1 VTVEPERRKIPD
13 GRESRTPELP
23 ADLVTPLVEMLPVA
37 ICALD
42 LTGRV
47 ICWNAAAADLLGRPA
62 AEVLGQ
68 EAPGVD
74 DKVRAAL
81 LGTLARVRAGGRV
94 SSVELGVRRPDGAE
108 VRVLALPAVLTGN
121 EGQPVGVVAALLDVA
136 ERDHSLERELRRR
149 NRFIETILDN
159 LPIGLA
165 VNALD
170 MSKVGYVNARFQEI
184 YGTWVEGSLRDA
196 ESFFERICPDA
207 RDRER
212 IRRDVLASE
221 GDGQYRRLQWD
232 DIRVTGR
239 DGLSRIVQASNIPL
253 PEHGL
258 MISTVQDVTD
268 RKLAEEALRESERR
282 YQIMAES
289 SPVGIF
295 RAAPQGQ
302 CRYVNR
308 RWREIAGLTAEKAL
322 AEGWLTVVHPDDR
335 EYVVGTWT
343 LCVQERRTFR
353 SECRFKRPGGLTT
366 WVFVQAEP
374 VFDSQDELT
383 GYIGSV
389 TDISER
395 KRTEEEIRQL
405 AYYDGLTRLPNRAFF
420 LEQLRRALDAASRN
434 GTRVAILFCDLDN
447 FKDVNDSLGHDKGDL
462 LLKQIAGRLSDCI
475 RKGDTLSRLG
485 GDEFVLLLPAA
496 SGDREAV
503 TVARKIKRQMSRPFD
518 IEGAE
523 VYSTPSIGIA
533 IFPEDGGDVSTLL
546 KHADMAMYVAKSKGR
561 NRYQFFGE
569 EMNRHA
575 QERQALEAGL
585 RRALAQ
591 DEFALL
597 YQPQFDTATGRLV
610 GAEALL
616 RWHHPERGVLLPE
629 QVIPLADE
637 TGLIHPIGEWVLRAA
652 CAQAREWQQLG
663 FTDLRVGV
671 NLSGRQFHEPALV
684 ELVRHVLDETG
695 LPPSLLELEIPEQ
708 VLASD
713 IEESIATLQ
722 TLRELGVHLAI
733 DDFGTGA
740 ASFVALRR
748 LPVNRL
754 KIAPPFIADIA
765 TDPRAK
771 ALAGAILGLA
781 ASLGLEAVAEGVETE
796 AQLEVLRDLGC
807 RQVQGFHFAR
817 PASSQAITRRMG

>member
-1 VTVEPERRKIPD
+1 VAPESSRR
-13 GRESRTPELP
+13 RP
-23 ADLVTPLVEMLPVA
+23 ARRRDLDLADSLEFVTPLIETLPVA
-37 ICALD
+37 VCALD

-47 ICWNAAAADLLGRPA
+47 ICWNAAAAEMLGRPA
-62 AEVLGQ
+62 VEVLGQ
-68 EAPGVD
+68 AVPGVD
-74 DKVRAAL
+74 DQARAAL
-81 LGTLARVRAGGRV
+81 LGTLARVRAGGGV
-94 SSVELGVRRPDGAE
+94 SPAEMEVRRPDGAE
-108 VRVLALPAVLTGN
+108 VRVLALPAVLRLGD
-121 EGQPVGVVAALLDVA
+121 GQPGGVVAALLDVA

-170 MSKVGYVNARFQEI
+170 LTKVGYVNARFQEI
-184 YGTWVEGSLRDA
+184 YGNWVEGGLRDA

-212 IRRDVLASE
+212 ILREANGAGGADE
-221 GDGQYRRLQWD
+221 YRRLQWD

-239 DGLSRIVQASNIPL
+239 DGVSRIVQASNIPL

-295 RAAPQGQ
+295 RAVPLGH

-308 RWREIAGLTAEKAL
+308 RWREIAGMTAERAL
-322 AEGWLTVVHPDDR
+322 ADGWLAAVHPDDR
-335 EYVVGTWT
+335 EFVVSTWT

-405 AYYDGLTRLPNRAFF
+405 AYYDALTRLPNRVFF
-420 LEQLRRALDAASRN
+420 LEQLRRALDTARRN
-434 GTRVAILFCDLDN
+434 GTRVAILFCDLDD
-447 FKDVNDSLGHDKGDL
+447 FKDVNDTLGHDRGDL
-462 LLKQIAGRLSDCI
+462 LLKQIAGRLSACI

-485 GDEFVLLLPAA
+485 GDEFTLLLPAT
-496 SGDREAV
+496 SGDKEAV
-503 TVARKIKRQMSRPFD
+503 TVARKIKRQMARPFD
-518 IEGAE
+518 LDGHE

-533 IFPEDGGDVSTLL
+533 IYPEDGGDVSTLL

-561 NRYQFFGE
+561 NRYQFFAE
-569 EMNRHA
+569 DMNRRA

-591 DEFALL
+591 EEFALL
-597 YQPQFDTATGRLV
+597 YQPQFHAVTGRLV

-616 RWHHPERGVLLPE
+616 RWHHPERGIVLPD
-629 QVIPLADE
+629 QVIPLAEE
-637 TGLIHPIGEWVLRAA
+637 TGLIHPIGEWVLGAA
-652 CAQAREWQQLG
+652 CTQAREWQQLG

-684 ELVRHVLDETG
+684 ELVRRVLEETK

-713 IEESIATLQ
+713 LEESLATLQ
-722 TLRELGVHLAI
+722 ALRELGVNLAI
-733 DDFGTGA
+733 DNFGTGA
-740 ASFVALRR
+740 ASFAALRR

-754 KIAPPFIADIA
+754 KIAGTFIADIA
-765 TDPRAK
+765 DDPRAR

-781 ASLGLEAVAEGVETE
+781 ASLGLEAVAEGVENE
-796 AQLEVLRDLGC
+796 AQLAVLRELGC
-807 RQVQGFHFAR
+807 QQVQGFHFAR
-817 PASSQAITRRMG
+817 PASSQSITRRMG

>member
-1 VTVEPERRKIPD
+1 MTVDPERRKAS
-13 GRESRTPELP
+13 SRPANRASVLP
-23 ADLVTPLVEMLPVA
+23 VDLVVPLVEALPVA
-37 ICALD
+37 VCALD

-47 ICWNAAAADLLGRPA
+47 ICWNAAAAELLGRPA

-74 DKVRAAL
+74 DQARAAL
-81 LGTLARVRAGGRV
+81 LGTLARVRSGGHIG
-94 SSVELGVRRPDGAE
+94 SAELGVRRPDGAE
-108 VRVLALPAVLTGN
+108 VRVLALPAVLTGRD
-121 EGQPVGVVAALLDVA
+121 QKPVGVVAALLDVA

-149 NRFIETILDN
+149 NRFIETILEN

-184 YGTWVEGSLRDA
+184 YGNWVEGGLRDA
-196 ESFFERICPDA
+196 ESIFERICPDA

-212 IRRDVLASE
+212 IRRDILAAE
-221 GDGQYRRLQWD
+221 GTGEYRRLQWD

-295 RAAPQGQ
+295 RAAPEGQ

-308 RWREIAGLTAEKAL
+308 RWREIAGMTAERAL
-322 AEGWLTVVHPDDR
+322 ADGWLAAVHPDDR
-335 EYVVGTWT
+335 EFVVGTWT

-374 VFDSQDELT
+374 VFDSRDELT

-405 AYYDGLTRLPNRAFF
+405 AYYDALTRLPNRAFF
-420 LEQLRRALDAASRN
+420 LEQLRRALDAARRN
-434 GTRVAILFCDLDN
+434 NTRVAILFCDLDN
-447 FKDVNDSLGHDKGDL
+447 FKDVNDTLGHDKGDL
-462 LLKQIAGRLSDCI
+462 LLKQIAGRLSACI

-485 GDEFVLLLPAA
+485 GDEFVLLLPAT
-496 SGDREAV
+496 SGDKEAV

-518 IEGAE
+518 LDGPE

-569 EMNRHA
+569 DMNRRA
-575 QERQALEAGL
+575 LERQALESGL
-585 RRALAQ
+585 RQALTQ

-597 YQPQFDTATGRLV
+597 YQPQFDVVTGRLV

-637 TGLIHPIGEWVLRAA
+637 TGLIHPIGEWVLRTA
-652 CAQAREWQQLG
+652 CGQAREWQQLG

-671 NLSGRQFHEPALV
+671 NLSGRQFHEPSLV
-684 ELVRHVLDETG
+684 ELVRRILDETG
-695 LPPSLLELEIPEQ
+695 LPPSLLELEIPEH

-713 IEESIATLQ
+713 IEESLATLQ
-722 TLRELGVHLAI
+722 ALHEIGVHLAV

-748 LPVNRL
+748 LPVDRL
-754 KIAPPFIADIA
+754 KIAPPFIADLA
-765 TDPRAK
+765 SDPRAK

-781 ASLGLEAVAEGVETE
+781 ESLGLEAVAEGVETE
-796 AQLEVLRDLGC
+796 AQLQVLRDLGC

-817 PASSQAITRRMG
+817 PASSEAITSRMG

>member
-1 VTVEPERRKIPD
+1 MESPRPD
-13 GRESRTPELP
+13 ASAEVGPDRHAQR
-23 ADLVTPLVEMLPVA
+23 ADLALPMVDALPVA
-37 ICALD
+37 VCALD

-47 ICWNAAAADLLGRPA
+47 ICWNPAAADLLGRPA
-62 AEVLGQ
+62 AAVLGQ
-68 EAPGVD
+68 EFPGVD
-74 DKVRAAL
+74 DQARAAL
-81 LGTLARVRAGGRV
+81 LGALARVRAGKRV
-94 SSVELGVRRPDGAE
+94 NPGEFNVRRPDGTV
-108 VRVLALPAVLTGN
+108 VRVLALPAMLAVG
-121 EGQPVGVVAALLDVA
+121 EGPPIGVVAALVDVA
-136 ERDHSLERELRRR
+136 ERDHSLERELLRR

-165 VNALD
+165 VNAVD

-184 YGTWVEGSLRDA
+184 YGDWIEGSLRDA

-207 RDRER
+207 HDRER
-212 IRRDVLASE
+212 IRRDILAAE
-221 GDGQYRRLQWD
+221 TDGEYRRLQWD

-239 DGLSRIVQASNIPL
+239 DGVSRIVHATNIPL
-253 PEHGL
+253 PDHGL

-295 RAAPQGQ
+295 RASPQGQ

-308 RWREIAGLTAEKAL
+308 RWREIAGMTADMAL
-322 AEGWLTVVHPDDR
+322 ADGWLAAVHPDDR
-335 EYVVGTWT
+335 EFVVGTWT

-405 AYYDGLTRLPNRAFF
+405 AYYDALTRLPNRAFF
-420 LEQLRRALDAASRN
+420 LEQLRRALDAARRN
-434 GTRVAILFCDLDN
+434 GTRLAILFCDLDN
-447 FKDVNDSLGHDKGDL
+447 FKDVNDTLGHDRGDL
-462 LLKQIAGRLSDCI
+462 LLKQIAGRLSACI

-485 GDEFVLLLPAA
+485 GDEFVLLLPVA
-496 SGDREAV
+496 SGDKEAV
-503 TVARKIKRQMSRPFD
+503 SVARKIKRQMARPFD
-518 IEGAE
+518 LDGHEI
-523 VYSTPSIGIA
+523 YSTPSIGIA
-533 IFPEDGGDVSTLL
+533 IHPDDGADVSTLL

-569 EMNRHA
+569 EMNRRA

-585 RRALAQ
+585 RRAITEQ
-591 DEFALL
+591 EFALL
-597 YQPQFDTATGRLV
+597 YQPQFHVDTRRLV

-652 CAQAREWQQLG
+652 CRQAHEWQQLG

-671 NLSGRQFHEPALV
+671 NLSGRQFHEPSLID
-684 ELVRHVLDETG
+684 LVRRVLAETA
-695 LPPSLLELEIPEQ
+695 LPPELLELEIPEQ
-708 VLASD
+708 ELGTD
-713 IEESIATLQ
+713 LDESLATLQ
-722 TLRELGVHLAI
+722 SLRDLGVHLAV

-748 LPVNRL
+748 LPVHRL
-754 KIAPPFIADIA
+754 KIAPAFVADIA
-765 TDPRAK
+765 DDPRAR
-771 ALAGAILGLA
+771 ALAGAMFAVA

-796 AQLEVLRDLGC
+796 RQLAVLRELGC
-807 RQVQGFHFAR
+807 EQVQGYHFAR
-817 PASSQAITRRMG
+817 PATSQAITRRMG

>member
-1 VTVEPERRKIPD
+1 VTVDPERRKLPT
-13 GRESRTPELP
+13 GQESGLSALP
-23 ADLVTPLVEMLPVA
+23 ADLVVPLVESLPVA

-42 LTGRV
+42 LSGRV
-47 ICWNAAAADLLGRPA
+47 ICWNAAAAELLGRPA
-62 AEVLGQ
+62 AEVLGH

-74 DKVRAAL
+74 AKARAAL
-81 LGTLARVRAGGRV
+81 LGTLARVRAGERIGTA
-94 SSVELGVRRPDGAE
+94 ELGVRRPDGAE
-108 VRVLALPAVLTGN
+108 VRVLALPAVLTGGD
-121 EGQPVGVVAALLDVA
+121 GQPVGVVAALLDVA

-170 MSKVGYVNARFQEI
+170 MSKVGYVNTRFQEI
-184 YGTWVEGSLRDA
+184 YGNWVEGNLRDA

-212 IRRDVLASE
+212 IRRDVLAN
-221 GDGQYRRLQWD
+221 GQSGEYRRLQWD

-295 RAAPQGQ
+295 RAAPPGQ

-308 RWREIAGLTAEKAL
+308 RWREIAGMTAEKAL
-322 AEGWLTVVHPDDR
+322 ADGWLAAVHPDDR
-335 EYVVGTWT
+335 EFVVGTWT

-374 VFDSQDELT
+374 VFDSQDALT

-405 AYYDGLTRLPNRAFF
+405 AYYDALTRLPNRAFF
-420 LEQLRRALDAASRN
+420 LEQLRRALDTAHRN

-447 FKDVNDSLGHDKGDL
+447 FKDVNDTLGHDKGDL
-462 LLKQIAGRLSDCI
+462 LLKQIAGRLSACI

-485 GDEFVLLLPAA
+485 GDEFVLLLPAT
-496 SGDREAV
+496 SGDKEAV
-503 TVARKIKRQMSRPFD
+503 TVARKIKRQMSKPFD
-518 IEGAE
+518 LEGPE

-569 EMNRHA
+569 DMNRRA

-591 DEFALL
+591 NEFALL
-597 YQPQFDTATGRLV
+597 YQPQFDVAAGRLV

-652 CAQAREWQQLG
+652 CTQAREWQQLG

-671 NLSGRQFHEPALV
+671 NLSGRQFHEPSLV
-684 ELVRHVLDETG
+684 DLVRRVLEETA

-722 TLRELGVHLAI
+722 SLRELGVHVAI
-733 DDFGTGA
+733 DDFGLGA

-754 KIAPPFIADIA
+754 KIAPPFIADLA

-771 ALAGAILGLA
+771 DLAGAILGLA
-781 ASLGLEAVAEGVETE
+781 ESLGLDAVAEGVETE
-796 AQLEVLRDLGC
+796 AQLQVLRDLGC

-817 PASSQAITRRMG
+817 PAPSQAITRRMG

>member
-1 VTVEPERRKIPD
+1 VTVEPELSKD
-13 GRESRTPELP
+13 LTGRESRAPALR
-23 ADLVTPLVEMLPVA
+23 ADLVTPLVETLPVA
-37 ICALD
+37 VCALD

-74 DKVRAAL
+74 AKARAAL

-94 SSVELGVRRPDGAE
+94 SSAELEVRRPDGAD
-108 VRVLALPAVLTGN
+108 VRVLALPAVLTGG
-121 EGQPVGVVAALLDVA
+121 EGQPVGVLAALLDVA

-184 YGTWVEGSLRDA
+184 YGNWVEGSLRDA

-212 IRRDVLASE
+212 IRRDVLANE
-221 GDGQYRRLQWD
+221 GGGEYRRLQWD

-295 RAAPQGQ
+295 RAVPHGQ

-308 RWREIAGLTAEKAL
+308 RWREIAGMTSEKAL
-322 AEGWLTVVHPDDR
+322 VDGWLAAVHPDDR
-335 EYVVGTWT
+335 EFVVGNWT

-353 SECRFKRPGGLTT
+353 SECRFKRSGGLTT

-405 AYYDGLTRLPNRAFF
+405 AYYDALTHLPNRAFF
-420 LEQLRRALDAASRN
+420 LEQLLRALDTAHRN
-434 GTRVAILFCDLDN
+434 GTRVALLFCDLDN
-447 FKDVNDSLGHDKGDL
+447 FKDVNDTLGHDKGDL
-462 LLKQIAGRLSDCI
+462 LLKQIAGRLSACI

-496 SGDREAV
+496 SGDKEAV
-503 TVARKIKRQMSRPFD
+503 TVARKIKLQMSKPFD
-518 IEGAE
+518 LEGSE
-523 VYSTPSIGIA
+523 VYSTSSIGIA

-569 EMNRHA
+569 DMNRRA

-591 DEFALL
+591 NEFALL
-597 YQPQFDTATGRLV
+597 YQPQFDTTTGRLV

-637 TGLIHPIGEWVLRAA
+637 TGLIHPIGEWVLRTA

-671 NLSGRQFHEPALV
+671 NLSGRQFHEPSLV
-684 ELVRHVLDETG
+684 DLVRQVLAEVG

-708 VLASD
+708 VLAGD

-722 TLRELGVHLAI
+722 ALRELGVHLAV

-754 KIAPPFIADIA
+754 KIAPSFIADIA

-781 ASLGLEAVAEGVETE
+781 ASFGLEAVAEGVETE
-796 AQLEVLRDLGC
+796 AQLQVLRDLGC
-807 RQVQGFHFAR
+807 REVQGFHFAR
-817 PASSQAITRRMG
+817 PAPSHAITRRMG

>member
-1 VTVEPERRKIPD
+1 MTVDPERRKAPAD
-13 GRESRTPELP
+13 RRARAAALP
-23 ADLVTPLVEMLPVA
+23 ADLVVPLVEALPVA

-47 ICWNAAAADLLGRPA
+47 ICWNAAAAELLGRPA
-62 AEVLGQ
+62 DEVLGQ

-74 DKVRAAL
+74 AKARAAL

-94 SSVELGVRRPDGAE
+94 GSAEFGVRRPDGAE
-108 VRVLALPAVLTGN
+108 VRVLVLPAVLTGSD
-121 EGQPVGVVAALLDVA
+121 GQPVGVVAALLDVA

-184 YGTWVEGSLRDA
+184 YGNWVEGNLRDA

-212 IRRDVLASE
+212 IRRDILANE
-221 GDGQYRRLQWD
+221 GSGEYRRLQWD

-258 MISTVQDVTD
+258 MISTVQDITD

-295 RAAPQGQ
+295 RATPQGL

-308 RWREIAGLTAEKAL
+308 RWREIAGMTAEKAL
-322 AEGWLTVVHPDDR
+322 AEGWLAAVHPDDR
-335 EYVVGTWT
+335 EFVDGTWT

-405 AYYDGLTRLPNRAFF
+405 AYYDALTRLPNRAFF
-420 LEQLRRALDAASRN
+420 LEQLRRALDTARRN

-447 FKDVNDSLGHDKGDL
+447 FKDVNDTFGHDKGDL

-485 GDEFVLLLPAA
+485 GDEFVLLLPAT
-496 SGDREAV
+496 SGDKEAV
-503 TVARKIKRQMSRPFD
+503 TVARKIKRQMSKPFD
-518 IEGAE
+518 LEGPE

-533 IFPEDGGDVSTLL
+533 IFPEDGGDVGTLL
-546 KHADMAMYVAKSKGR
+546 KHADMAMYAAKSKGR

-569 EMNRHA
+569 DMNRRA

-585 RRALAQ
+585 RRALVA
-591 DEFALL
+591 
-597 YQPQFDTATGRLV
+597 GRV
-610 GAEALL
+610 RA
-616 RWHHPERGVLLPE
+616 PLPAP
-629 QVIPLADE
+629 VRRDDRPSWSAPRRCCAGSILN
-637 TGLIHPIGEWVLRAA
+637 AA
-652 CAQAREWQQLG
+652 CCC
-663 FTDLRVGV
+663 
-671 NLSGRQFHEPALV
+671 P
-684 ELVRHVLDETG
+684 
-695 LPPSLLELEIPEQ
+695 
-708 VLASD
+708 
-713 IEESIATLQ
+713 
-722 TLRELGVHLAI
+722 
-733 DDFGTGA
+733 
-740 ASFVALRR
+740 
-748 LPVNRL
+748 NR
-754 KIAPPFIADIA
+754 
-765 TDPRAK
+765 
-771 ALAGAILGLA
+771 
-781 ASLGLEAVAEGVETE
+781 
-796 AQLEVLRDLGC
+796 
-807 RQVQGFHFAR
+807 
-817 PASSQAITRRMG
+817 